1 MSCQCIK
8 CEKTV
13 YDLERISALG
23 KNYHKTCFRCKH
35 CDNVLSLKGFAAIEG
50 EPYCKPHYL
59 ELFKSKGN
67 YSGITG
73 GSSGTSGYNS
83 SAGFKGMGNVLT
95 AVSKPK
101 ELKKTETV
109 DKSAPIIDSSVKI
122 KHADRN
128 TLLHEVKADH
138 ELKHTET
145 VDKSAPV
152 IDSTINVK
160 KIDRHSLLDEVKTEH
175 DLKHTETVD
184 KSAPLIEP
192 TVTVKKLDRVGFLES
207 IKKGPDVPL
216 EKPTAVTD
224 RSTPITP
231 LKINAATNPNCS
243 RCDKAVYPMEKLI
256 ACDKVF
262 HNKCFRCKHCDGK
275 LSLKG
280 FATIDGEPYCKP
292 HYLSLFK
299 SKGNYGAITGDSD
312 GKSSS
317 FNVSFKGY

>member
-1 MSCQCIK
+1 MSTK
-8 CEKTV
+8 CNKCDKVV
-13 YDLERISALG
+13 YDLERISALS
-23 KNYHKTCFRCKH
+23 KNYHKSCFRCKH

-73 GSSGTSGYNS
+73 GSSGTSGFNS
-83 SAGFKGMGNVLT
+83 SAGFKGMNDVLT
-95 AVSKPK
+95 SVSKPK
-101 ELKKTETV
+101 ELKKAETVDKSAPLIDSSVKIKHVDRNTLLSLVVSGPELKHTETV
-109 DKSAPIIDSSVKI
+109 DKSAPIIDANLHVK
-122 KHADRN
+122 KVDRH
-128 TLLHEVKADH
+128 TLLDDVKSEH

-152 IDSTINVK
+152 I
-160 KIDRHSLLDEVKTEH
+160 
-175 DLKHTETVD
+175 
-184 KSAPLIEP
+184 EP
-192 TVTVKKLDRVGFLES
+192 TVTVKILDRVGFLES
-207 IKKGPDVPL
+207 IKKGPEVPL
-216 EKPTAVTD
+216 ETPTAVTD
-224 RSTPITP
+224 RSTPP
-231 LKINAATNPNCS
+231 VKVHAGANPPCT
-243 RCDKAVYPMEKLI
+243 RCQKTVYPMEKLI

-280 FATIDGEPYCKP
+280 FATIEGEPYCKP

-299 SKGNYGAITGDSD
+299 SKGNYAAITGDGE

-317 FNVSFKGY
+317 FNISFKGY

>member
-1 MSCQCIK
+1 
-8 CEKTV
+8 
-13 YDLERISALG
+13 
-23 KNYHKTCFRCKH
+23 
-35 CDNVLSLKGFAAIEG
+35 
-50 EPYCKPHYL
+50 
-59 ELFKSKGN
+59 
-67 YSGITG
+67 
-73 GSSGTSGYNS
+73 
-83 SAGFKGMGNVLT
+83 MGAVLT
-95 AVSKPK
+95 SVSKPQ
-101 ELKKTETV
+101 ELKKAETV
-109 DKSAPIIDSSVKI
+109 DKSAPIIEPTLKI
-122 KHADRN
+122 KHVDRN
-128 TLLHEVKADH
+128 TLLDEVKSDH
-138 ELKHTET
+138 ELKKTET

-152 IDSTINVK
+152 IDSTVNVK
-160 KIDRHSLLDEVKTEH
+160 KIDRNTLLDEVKSDHE
-175 DLKHTETVD
+175 LKKTETVD
-184 KSAPLIEP
+184 KSAPVIEQN
-192 TVTVKKLDRVGFLES
+192 VTVKKLDRVGFLDS

-231 LKINAATNPNCS
+231 LKINAASNPPCT
-243 RCDKAVYPMEKLI
+243 RCQKTVYPMEKLI

-299 SKGNYGAITGDSD
+299 SKGNYAAITGDNE